1 MEIKEEKQ
9 AMKIVE
15 NEQPT
20 QQQQHHSTKKRRN
33 IFKIGFTWRPVPSI
47 LSTTLCFTITGV
59 VFLVIG
65 IILLLYSR
73 KIKELEIRYD
83 DIPECKQALQNVTNK
98 QCQIQ
103 IELTE
108 DFKGPVMV
116 YYQLNNFYQNH
127 RRYLK
132 SKSVSQL
139 KGKIRTVDDIKDEC
153 EPVIRNSDLWKT
165 TSIDDTPLDPNAPA
179 NPCGLIARSFF
190 NDSYLLTSD
199 ETGLLVLDI
208 NPKNISWKSDRNGR
222 YRRPKNAEKIQWMDV
237 EDERFMVWMRPA
249 GLPDFRK
256 LWGRIE
262 QDLVKG
268 KYYLK
273 ITNNYHVESFNGK
286 KSFVLST
293 VNTFGGDNTFL
304 AIVYLVVGGVSICA
318 GIAFWIGYWK
328 FNNVRKSKLN

>member
-1 MEIKEEKQ
+1 
-9 AMKIVE
+9 MKLTE
-15 NEQPT
+15 HERT
-20 QQQQHHSTKKRRN
+20 QQQQQHSSKKRRN

-59 VFLVIG
+59 IFLVMG
-65 IILLLYSR
+65 IVLLLYSN
-73 KIKELEIRYD
+73 KVKEFEIRYD
-83 DIPECKQALQNVTNK
+83 NIPECEAALQNATNK
-98 QCQIQ
+98 QCQIP
-103 IELTE
+103 IKLTE

-139 KGKIRTVDDIKDEC
+139 KGELKTVNEIKDEC

-165 TSIDDTPLDPNAPA
+165 TSFSNTPLDPDAPA
-179 NPCGLIARSFF
+179 NPCGLIARSLF

-199 ETGLLVLDI
+199 EDGMFVIDI
-208 NPKNISWKSDRNGR
+208 NPKNIAWNSDRKGR
-222 YRRPKNAEKIQWMDV
+222 YRRPENAEKLQWTDV

-262 QDLVKG
+262 QDLVSG
-268 KYYLK
+268 IYYLQ
-273 ITNNYHVESFNGK
+273 ITNNYHVKSFNGK

-293 VNTFGGDNTFL
+293 VNTFGGNNTFL
-304 AIVYLVVGGVSICA
+304 AIMYLAVGGVSVCA
-318 GIAFWIGYWK
+318 GVAFWVGYQK
-328 FNNVRKSKLN
+328 FSKVRKAKLN